1 MTIKQRMLGGGII
14 ISILLACVLT
24 LTIFSFTNLSKG
36 FSQVVEKSTTGV
48 KNSRSTESSIVKAD
62 GDLSQISGDMLAVV
76 DDIDRT
82 NMTVRVLERKIKQI
96 SATLQELVAEVSEIG
111 AELPEG
117 LAKDSLDDV
126 ADAVGDIEETMRREA
141 LISLSTTVNKMKA
154 FTKVINSQVAGINN
168 LSSDLNQVRKLSSE
182 VVSANQEI
190 QSLAEG
196 SSEEINLSQNIIN
209 IVLGVLVLLSMGG
222 VLLITGSITKPL
234 NRAIEIAGSIAD
246 GKLDNPIEVKTKDEV
261 GQLLS
266 ALKTMQE
273 NLKEQIETE
282 RKHAAETNRIK
293 VALDHVSGNV
303 MVADA
308 DNNIIYL
315 NKAVQRLFQDA
326 EADIRQVLTDFD
338 ASQILGSNIDI
349 FHKNPT
355 HQQNLLANMS
365 DSFESEFPVG
375 PRTMR
380 IIANPVIDADGNRM
394 GTAVEWSDR
403 TQELAVE
410 QEVADIVSA
419 ARNGDLSQRIDL
431 TGKTGF
437 FNALGGGIN
446 ELLDVTDQVINQTVT
461 VLDALS
467 KGDLT
472 KRANTAYEGSFGRL
486 AANIN
491 QTIDQLNQIVAK
503 ILESSSSI
511 SSSSEEISSGND
523 NMSQRTESQASCL
536 EETASTME
544 QFTSTSRQSAENAQ
558 QASQSAKSAQELAE
572 KGGNVVSDAVTA
584 MSEISASS
592 NKIADIIGV
601 IDDIAFQTNLLALN
615 ASVEAARAG
624 EQGRGFAVVSSEVR
638 NLAGRSATAAKE
650 IKNLIQDSVEKV
662 SVGTE
667 LVNRSGDTLV
677 EIVTAVKQVGA
688 TVAEIAATAQEQ
700 SQGIEQANIA
710 VTKLDEMTQQNAA
723 LAEETSA
730 TSHSLNNQATD
741 MANLMSFFRTS
752 T

>member
-1 MTIKQRMLGGGII
+1 MTIKQRMLGGGIV
-14 ISILLACVLT
+14 ISILLACVLA
-24 LTIFSFTNLSKG
+24 LTIFSFTNLGKG

-48 KNSRSTESSIVKAD
+48 RNSRSTESSIVKAD
-62 GDLSQISGDMLAVV
+62 SDLSQISGDMLAVV
-76 DDIDRT
+76 DDINRT
-82 NMTVRVLERKIKQI
+82 NMTVRVLERKIKQL
-96 SATLQELVAEVSEIG
+96 SATLQELAADVSEVG

-126 ADAVGDIEETMRREA
+126 TDAVGDIEETMRREA
-141 LISLSTTVNKMKA
+141 LISLSTTVNKMKE
-154 FTKVINSQVAGINN
+154 FTKNINAQVSGINN
-168 LSSDLNQVRKLSSE
+168 LSSDLNQVKKLSSE

-190 QSLAEG
+190 QSLAKD

-209 IVLGVLVLLSMGG
+209 VVLGVLVLLSMGG

-234 NRAIEIAGSIAD
+234 NRAIEIAGAIAS
-246 GKLDNPIEVKTKDEV
+246 GKLDNPIDVKTKDEV

-282 RKHAAETNRIK
+282 RRHAAETNRIK

-315 NKAVQRLFQDA
+315 NKAVQQLFQDA
-326 EADIRQVLTDFD
+326 EEDIRQVLTDFD
-338 ASQILGSNIDI
+338 ASQILGNNIDI
-349 FHKNPT
+349 FHKNPI

-365 DSFESEFPVG
+365 GSLEFEFPIG

-380 IIANPVIDADGNRM
+380 IIANPVINADGNRM

-419 ARNGDLSQRIDL
+419 ARNGDLSQRVNL
-431 TGKTGF
+431 EGKTGF

-486 AANIN
+486 AGNIN

-503 ILESSSSI
+503 ILESSSII
-511 SSSSEEISSGND
+511 SNSSEEISSGND

-572 KGGNVVSDAVTA
+572 KGGNVVSEAVAA
-584 MSEISASS
+584 MGEISASS

-650 IKNLIQDSVEKV
+650 IKSLIQDSVEKV
-662 SVGTE
+662 NVGTE

-700 SQGIEQANIA
+700 SQGIEQANTA

-752 T
+752 N